1 MSIYKALVCS
11 EAGKYEVLEV
21 SGIPVPRPGTMLC
34 KVAAV
39 AINPIDAKAIDYSPA
54 PGCTG
59 GYDFAAEVVQV
70 GEGVQRFQS
79 GDRVFGMAF
88 GLNPDDKTAGAF
100 AEYVLA
106 IDDLTCHI
114 PQWMSFEDA
123 ATFPTAVATAFC
135 SIYQTFG
142 FPGPE
147 EPHEEA
153 SHVLVSGGATS
164 SGLMAIQLLKLSG
177 HKPIATCSPSSMER
191 VMSLGA
197 VKTFDYRSPTCAVE
211 IREYAKN
218 SLGYAL
224 DCITTSETTSICYE
238 AIGSA
243 GGRYVSLDPPS
254 TLIKYSR
261 RDVYADWINALT
273 VFGLPVRFSGIY
285 SRAANLED
293 RKQIRGFMLKVEALV
308 HKGLLKPARVEIRDG
323 GLDLIEKGIED
334 VRTGRVK
341 GLKLVYPLA

>member
-70 GEGVQRFQS
+70 GEGVQRFKS

-164 SGLMAIQLLKLSG
+164 SGLMAIQLLKL
-177 HKPIATCSPSSMER
+177 
-191 VMSLGA
+191 L
-197 VKTFDYRSPTCAVE
+197 VKR
-211 IREYAKN
+211 
-218 SLGYAL
+218 
-224 DCITTSETTSICYE
+224 TSQILSQ
-238 AIGSA
+238 A
-243 GGRYVSLDPPS
+243 G
-254 TLIKYSR
+254 
-261 RDVYADWINALT
+261 
-273 VFGLPVRFSGIY
+273 
-285 SRAANLED
+285 
-293 RKQIRGFMLKVEALV
+293 
-308 HKGLLKPARVEIRDG
+308 
-323 GLDLIEKGIED
+323 
-334 VRTGRVK
+334 
-341 GLKLVYPLA
+341 